1 MFPKSTYFLL
11 LLIISL
17 YQNVFSQTTKIE
29 KDSAEIY
36 ADNRVYANEKSNA
49 DTIRVKKT
57 HQKYANFEG
66 KIIRTIHIETLDP
79 FGYSEFDSTKV
90 AQKWAEKSG
99 NKLHIKTNRAII
111 EHLLLFK
118 KNNRLDSLIVKES
131 ERLIRSQKFIR
142 TVYIFPKLVGKELDS
157 LDISIRVLDAWSI
170 IPIIES
176 TSEIST
182 LGIDEYNF
190 LGTGHQIK
198 SRLVNRFSD
207 GKKGVAVNYVIPN
220 ILKSFIR
227 TTIEYHNDIF
237 DNQGESID
245 LNRPFYSPLT
255 KWAGGGYFGNIMR
268 KDSLQNADLVYSKQK
283 IKLNLQDYWIGH
295 SFPIFK
301 GNSVNSRNTNL
312 IVSARYLNINYL
324 ESPSVE
330 YDPIRFYSDEKFI
343 LSGIGLNSR
352 NFVKDRYLFKNG
364 IIEDVPTG
372 KIVGI
377 TTGYQYKNNQG
388 RLYIGGQVS
397 FGDFHNWGFLSTNF
411 EMGTF
416 FDKSNTSQTT
426 FSFQANY
433 FTKLLKIKKWNIRQF
448 AKTQAIL
455 GLNRLDS
462 FKDQLSINEGDGI
475 QGFNSAIY
483 GTKKMI
489 LTLQTQVYSPWEL
502 WGFRMNPFFNYSIAK
517 LGSTNSQFLNSKT
530 YSRIGLGI
538 LITNDYIGFS
548 AFQLSISFYPSI
560 PGIGNDIFK
569 INSFASSDFGFQS
582 FELARPR
589 QVIYR

>member
-11 LLIISL
+11 GLILSFT
-17 YQNVFSQTTKIE
+17 QNMFSQSVKRE
-29 KDSAEIY
+29 KDSSEIY
-36 ADNRVYANEKSNA
+36 ADNRVYSNEKSNS
-49 DTIRVKKT
+49 DTIHVKKIA
-57 HQKYANFEG
+57 QNYSKFEG

-90 AQKWAEKSG
+90 ARKWAEKAG
-99 NKLHIKTNRAII
+99 NRFHIKTNRAII

-131 ERLIRSQKFIR
+131 ERLIRAQKFIR
-142 TVYIFPKLVGKELDS
+142 TVYISPKLVGKDLDS
-157 LDISIRVLDAWSI
+157 LDLSIRVLDSWSI

-176 TSEIST
+176 TSEKST

-198 SRLVNRFSD
+198 SRLENRFSD
-207 GKKGVAVNYVIPN
+207 GKKGVALSYVVPN
-220 ILKSFIR
+220 IMKTFIR
-227 TTIEYHNDIF
+227 TTIDYNQDIF
-237 DNQGESID
+237 DNQSKSID

-255 KWAGGGYFGNIMR
+255 KWAGGIYFGQLIR
-268 KDSLQNADLVYSKQK
+268 KDSLQNAALVYAKQN
-283 IKLNLQDYWIGH
+283 IKLNLHDYWIGH
-295 SFPIFK
+295 SFPVFK
-301 GNSVNSRNTNL
+301 GNSVNSRITNL
-312 IVSARYLNINYL
+312 IVTARYANITYL
-324 ESPSVE
+324 ESPSVA

-388 RLYIGGQVS
+388 RLYLGGQVS
-397 FGDFHNWGFLSTNF
+397 FGDYHDWGFLSTNF

-426 FSFQANY
+426 FSLQANY
-433 FTKLLKIKKWNIRQF
+433 FTKLLKIRKWNIRQF
-448 AKTQAIL
+448 AKTQAIV
-455 GLNRLDS
+455 GVNRLDS
-462 FKDQLSINEGDGI
+462 FKDQLSINEGNGI

-483 GTKKMI
+483 GTKKLI
-489 LTLQTQVYSPWEL
+489 LTLQTQGYSPGEL

-517 LGSTNSQFLNSKT
+517 LGGPNDGFLNSKT

-538 LITNDYIGFS
+538 IITNDYMGFS

-560 PGIGNDIFK
+560 PGVGNDIFK
-569 INSFASSDFGFQS
+569 INSFATSDFGFQS

>member
-1 MFPKSTYFLL
+1 M
-11 LLIISL
+11 
-17 YQNVFSQTTKIE
+17 E
-29 KDSAEIY
+29 
-36 ADNRVYANEKSNA
+36 
-49 DTIRVKKT
+49 
-57 HQKYANFEG
+57 
-66 KIIRTIHIETLDP
+66 
-79 FGYSEFDSTKV
+79 
-90 AQKWAEKSG
+90 
-99 NKLHIKTNRAII
+99 
-111 EHLLLFK
+111 
-118 KNNRLDSLIVKES
+118 
-131 ERLIRSQKFIR
+131 
-142 TVYIFPKLVGKELDS
+142 
-157 LDISIRVLDAWSI
+157 
-170 IPIIES
+170 
-176 TSEIST
+176 
-182 LGIDEYNF
+182 
-190 LGTGHQIK
+190 
-198 SRLVNRFSD
+198 
-207 GKKGVAVNYVIPN
+207 KKGVAINYVVPN

-227 TTIEYHNDIF
+227 TTVEYHNDIF

-255 KWAGGGYFGNIMR
+255 KWAGGAYFGNIMR
-268 KDSLQNADLVYSKQK
+268 KDSLPNADLIYSKQN

-301 GNSVNSRNTNL
+301 GSSVNSRITNL
-312 IVSARYLNINYL
+312 IASARYVNINYS
-324 ESPSVE
+324 ENPSLE

-372 KIVGI
+372 KIIGI

-388 RLYIGGQVS
+388 RFYLGGQIS
-397 FGDFHNWGFLSTNF
+397 FGNYHNWGFLSTNF

-416 FDKSNTSQTT
+416 FEKSNTSQTT

-433 FTKLLKIKKWNIRQF
+433 FTKLLKIKKWNLRQF
-448 AKTQAIL
+448 AKTQAII
-455 GLNRLDS
+455 GLNRLNS

-489 LTLQTQVYSPWEL
+489 LTLQTQGYSPWEL
-502 WGFRMNPFFNYSIAK
+502 WGFRMNPFFNYSIAM
-517 LGSTNSQFLNSKT
+517 LGSTNSEFLKSKA

-560 PGIGNDIFK
+560 PGVGNDIFK

-582 FELARPR
+582 FELAKPRP
-589 QVIYR
+589 VIYR

>member
-324 ESPSVE
+324 ESPGVE

>member
-397 FGDFHNWGFLSTNF
+397 FGDYHNWGFLSTNF